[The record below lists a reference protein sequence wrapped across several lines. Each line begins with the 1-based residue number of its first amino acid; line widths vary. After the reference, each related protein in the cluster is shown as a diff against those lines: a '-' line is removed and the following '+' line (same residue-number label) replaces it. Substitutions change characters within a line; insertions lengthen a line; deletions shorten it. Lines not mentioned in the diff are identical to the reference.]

1 MAHTNKVGAAG
12 GDACIIERVSCP
24 DPPAIGPGTRSVA
37 IGFGGNRRGGIGT
50 EQQRV
55 ELGFERGEPCILV
68 LEQSGFAPQSLGFLP
83 RFDRVD
89 LRIERWMPI

>member
-1 MAHTNKVGAAG
+1 MSPSG
-12 GDACIIERVSCP
+12 
-24 DPPAIGPGTRSVA
+24 SVA

-55 ELGFERGEPCILV
+55 ELGFERGEPCILDLQLLGFV
-68 LEQSGFAPQSLGFLP
+68 LQLSGFVLQLSGFVPQPLGFLS
-83 RFDRVD
+83 RFNRVD